1 MSCDHLSSTL
11 SCSNGPL
18 CRRPSVFPV
27 ALLRGVH
34 GGTVPAMDAIPAM
47 SVEEHQVLDPW
58 IVRQSVDEIQLCD
71 RRSAPA
77 SLLRV
82 ELANAH
88 ESSSPRLLGER
99 WIDIRNGHFG
109 TCSGAVTYWV
119 KSAMST
125 GREAERPRC
134 NRLIHNALRCSDYS
148 WTSSARTSRDTA
160 DCGKSNGDSR
170 RPAAFPGSSGAA
182 PTDPSHLPFR

>member
-34 GGTVPAMDAIPAM
+34 GGTVPAMDAIPSM
-47 SVEEHQVLDPW
+47 PVEEHQVLDPW

-88 ESSSPRLLGER
+88 ESSSARLLGER
-99 WIDIRNGHFG
+99 WIDIGNGHFG

-119 KSAMST
+119 KFAMST
-125 GREAERPRC
+125 GREAELPRC
-134 NRLIHNALRCSDYS
+134 NRLIHNVLQRGDCSWPCS
-148 WTSSARTSRDTA
+148 VPTSRDTA
-160 DCGKSNGDSR
+160 DCRNRTGDSR
-170 RPAAFPGSSGAA
+170 SPSALPGSSGAA